1 MITQTDWESAQSGD
15 IEARNRILLE
25 FQGLV
30 AFCANSL
37 SKGMP
42 SHIDRGDLVSSGQFG
57 LIDAISR
64 FDYSRGL
71 QFETFAVQRIKG
83 AILDE
88 LRSQDWVPRSV
99 RSRQRSVTTAMESV
113 SQETGGTA
121 SIEEIVER
129 TSLSRDDIAKA
140 ESNSEFGQVHTLD
153 MQLSHPRGDGSSS
166 VSLADTLTNDIGDL
180 SGVFHNV
187 DPDAVVEAMAS
198 LDDREVMVV
207 TMHYYLGHSLAEIG
221 REFGVTESRV
231 CQIHTKALKAIR
243 EGLK

>member
-30 AFCANSL
+30 EFCANSL

-42 SHIDRGDLVSSGQFG
+42 SHIDKGDLVSSGQFG

-99 RSRQRSVTTAMESV
+99 RSRQRKVTNAIESV
-113 SQETGGTA
+113 SQEMGGTA
-121 SIEEIVER
+121 PIEEVVKR

-140 ESNSEFGQVHTLD
+140 ESNSEFGQIHTLD
-153 MQLSHPRGDGSSS
+153 MKLSEDRGTSSNS
-166 VSLADTLTNDIGDL
+166 VSLADTLTNDVGDL
-180 SGVFHNV
+180 GLMFENV
-187 DPDAVVEAMAS
+187 DPDTVVEAMSS

-207 TMHYYLGHSLAEIG
+207 TMHYYLGRSLAEIG

-231 CQIHTKALKAIR
+231 CQIHTKALKSIR